1 MKAKCFLSFFL
12 LFTMLAFGQ
21 QDKRD
26 QLRALKSSRVAAAL
40 NLTAAE
46 SQKFWPLYLNCEEKI
61 EDLEIK
67 IQQLKNKAS
76 EKGGIDAMSQ
86 KEALLYV
93 VQIEAAEGEIY
104 TLSKKLDNDLKPVI
118 GPKKILKLKI
128 AEDDF
133 RKLLVNKIKGKKD

>member
-1 MKAKCFLSFFL
+1 MTAKFFLSFFL
-12 LFTMLAFGQ
+12 LFAMLAFGQ

-46 SQKFWPLYLNCEEKI
+46 SQKFWPLYLNCEEKT

-93 VQIEAAEGEIY
+93 VQIEAAEAEIY
-104 TLSKKLDNDLKPVI
+104 ALHKKLDNDLKPVI

-133 RKLLVNKIKGKKD
+133 RKLLVNKIKGKKS